1 MKRLILRYFLL
12 LVCFVCNISSW
23 ADSYTEDGI
32 IYLLNTSEH
41 TAVVKGVVNK
51 YIAVANIK
59 RRVDGYRVT
68 SIGGLAFKEC
78 SSLISVTI
86 PNSVTNIGEEA
97 FSNCTSLTSINI
109 PTSVKKIDN
118 GAFCDC
124 KSLKSINIPNSVT
137 CIGVQVFLRCS
148 SLASIVIPN
157 SVTDIADYA
166 FQDCSSLTSVT
177 IPNLV
182 RNIGSGAF
190 YKCYSL
196 TSVTI
201 PNLVRNIGQGAFS
214 KCYSLTSVTIPNL
227 VRNIEREAFSDCH
240 SLQCISFERCERPNL
255 GYNAFYR
262 IASDPIAIVPQGSKD
277 SYEYGDF
284 RDFLIYEKGEAKIK
298 MDELIAS
305 ASEEVKE
312 NSLLYS
318 MINVEDRTAYEN
330 QLTNAQQTSANSI
343 DEFELV
349 KAYLNFKKEYNNMHY
364 AILYMKGN
372 KLFMS
377 LLDLYTEANKF
388 FPDYS
393 PLTMYPYAEKDGLIT
408 DASQLSTNIQEL
420 TDGSLETLIDNDIQ
434 TSFHSIWNNKGP
446 IDGYQFLQID
456 LRDAYKQI
464 ALKYTKCQCAD
475 GIAGCP
481 KTLRIYVTNT
491 PDDAN
496 SWTDLGTKTCTYEY
510 ENSQTG
516 LLPIDFGGKS
526 YRYVRLTEED
536 TLVDGKTNGNLF
548 CWSELHAYTRASK
561 ADMLSEATFT
571 ALTTAIT
578 QAKDEL
584 YDEWATK
591 DTYNALQSAYDVASN
606 ELDSE
611 PILIDFAPNPY
622 LTAYSDKA
630 LTVPAGVRVGV
641 VIANGE
647 GIRNDYRYNSGDI
660 IPAET
665 SVLLKGGRG
674 NSFYLTSAETNE
686 TAPEDNLLHG
696 TLNDETTY
704 VEGAGKY
711 YKLSYD
717 KATGTEIGFYWGA
730 TDGGAFTNK
739 AGKAFLAIPT
749 TMSAAQ
755 LAGFSLFDLENKGA
769 ITGIDNA
776 HASSVAATFK
786 AYDLNGRRIN
796 AQSADELSKGIY
808 IINGKKV
815 IIK

>member
-1 MKRLILRYFLL
+1 M
-12 LVCFVCNISSW
+12 
-23 ADSYTEDGI
+23 E
-32 IYLLNTSEH
+32 
-41 TAVVKGVVNK
+41 
-51 YIAVANIK
+51 
-59 RRVDGYRVT
+59 
-68 SIGGLAFKEC
+68 SIPFRAFQEC
-78 SSLISVTI
+78 YSLTSVTI
-86 PNSVTNIGEEA
+86 PNSVTGIEDYA
-97 FSNCTSLTSINI
+97 FSQCYSLTSVTI
-109 PTSVKKIDN
+109 PDLVSFI
-118 GAFCDC
+118 GRRAFYDC
-124 KSLKSINIPNSVT
+124 TSLKSINIPNSVT
-137 CIGVQVFLRCS
+137 SIG
-148 SLASIVIPN
+148 
-157 SVTDIADYA
+157 
-166 FQDCSSLTSVT
+166 
-177 IPNLV
+177 
-182 RNIGSGAF
+182 
-190 YKCYSL
+190 
-196 TSVTI
+196 
-201 PNLVRNIGQGAFS
+201 
-214 KCYSLTSVTIPNL
+214 
-227 VRNIEREAFSDCH
+227 EEAFSWCR
-240 SLQCISFERCERPNL
+240 SLQCVSFERCGRPVL
-255 GYNAFYR
+255 GENAFYG

-330 QLTNAQQTSANSI
+330 QLANAQQTSANSI

-364 AILYMKGN
+364 AILDMKGN

-491 PDDAN
+491 LDDAN

-665 SVLLKGGRG
+665 GVLLKGGRG

-776 HASSVAATFK
+776 HAPSVAATFK